1 MSNWNIIQKFIKKFE
16 IEIKDFDIKIIV
28 NGDKNKLLE
37 FIIQMYETL
46 TRKKLYFFI
55 KNYNSS
61 FKKSFLNKL
70 IQS

>member
-46 TRKKLYFFI
+46 TRKKLYF
-55 KNYNSS
+55 Y
-61 FKKSFLNKL
+61 
-70 IQS
+70 